1 MRSLTLVISQW
12 CLETVQISYFSFFFS
27 AHVRVSI
34 DTSNPIQVSR
44 SCSPNSVFFL
54 IPLFLLSSLFCI
66 RPHIPPSLWLCLF
79 IHALQCGLWGFH
91 YSTGYNASPTLLGGR
106 KRSGNVV
113 FIHAPLQ
120 ARGRVESSPSMCKV
134 WSSVLQTSEREKRR
148 QVFAIS
154 RSCRP

>member
-12 CLETVQISYFSFFFS
+12 CLEAVKVSYFSLLLFFLPMLEYRLTLLTRFKYHE
-27 AHVRVSI
+27 AARQIVG
-34 DTSNPIQVSR
+34 
-44 SCSPNSVFFL
+44 FFL

-66 RPHIPPSLWLCLF
+66 QSHIPPSLWLCLF

-91 YSTGYNASPTLLGGR
+91 YSTGYNTSPTLLGGR

-113 FIHAPLQ
+113 FILAPLQ

-134 WSSVLQTSEREKRR
+134 
-148 QVFAIS
+148 
-154 RSCRP
+154 